1 MIHIVVFPPGLAQG
15 LLTLL
20 ARLLGGSGNKLP
32 DFLIQGLTLV
42 GNVSE
47 YFKPWNSCDFFFFA
61 ETYTCQPVFTH
72 IGRTSVKVLL
82 YIAAQNQLN
91 QPQNASEHG

>member
-1 MIHIVVFPPGLAQG
+1 MIHIVVFPSGLAQG

-42 GNVSE
+42 GNVSA
-47 YFKPWNSCDFFFFA
+47 FLSLGTFVIFLFC
-61 ETYTCQPVFTH
+61 
-72 IGRTSVKVLL
+72 
-82 YIAAQNQLN
+82 
-91 QPQNASEHG
+91 